1 MLVNPANPMT
11 SPRLEVIRDV
21 GHALKVEI
29 RVVTA
34 TGAREL
40 DETLR
45 GLQRSRPAGLIV
57 FEDPV
62 FSLSGQRTRIIDFAA
77 RQRVPVLYTQSG
89 WAELGGLVE
98 YAPNQIEMFRQ
109 AAAYVDRVLRGTKPA
124 DLPVEQP
131 TRFDL
136 VINLGTAR
144 ALGLAVPR
152 RCSCGQI
159 RFSSDETRCRTRA
172 RLGPAGV
179 DLARRCVFSGRN
191 AWPSGGHFMPVTVRI
206 PTPLRSVTKGN
217 ADVQAKGDTVDELI
231 GDLERQFPGLRE
243 RLVDE
248 SGELRR
254 FVNIY
259 VNQEDIRFMDNR
271 ATTLKD
277 GDEVAIVPAIAGGR

>member
-1 MLVNPANPMT
+1 
-11 SPRLEVIRDV
+11 
-21 GHALKVEI
+21 VEI

-144 ALGLAVPR
+144 ALGLAVPPSLLLRADQVLQGRDPMPDAGAARAGR
-152 RCSCGQI
+152 R
-159 RFSSDETRCRTRA
+159 
-172 RLGPAGV
+172 
-179 DLARRCVFSGRN
+179 
-191 AWPSGGHFMPVTVRI
+191 
-206 PTPLRSVTKGN
+206 
-217 ADVQAKGDTVDELI
+217 
-231 GDLERQFPGLRE
+231 
-243 RLVDE
+243 
-248 SGELRR
+248 
-254 FVNIY
+254 
-259 VNQEDIRFMDNR
+259 
-271 ATTLKD
+271 
-277 GDEVAIVPAIAGGR
+277 